1 MHKLIVLLLF
11 LSNLIHS
18 QNTSNEFSISGN
30 VKVLVKNE
38 YITPKNMFIV
48 LSPGNQIAVV
58 DSLGNYKLDHLKS
71 GHYIIKELNYDKTP
85 KEYNVELIDKS
96 IENFDLTII
105 ADCEVNQ
112 EIAEIDIK
120 FNKPRLL
127 IIGGIASV
135 IYKNQEKFE
144 RKYKI
149 EYFDF
154 GCVSPDEECIKQYNK
169 CIFKYLDTKFGQKWR
184 DEVRKDVVGL

>member
-1 MHKLIVLLLF
+1 MYKLLFLLLF

-18 QNTSNEFSISGN
+18 QNASNDFSISGN

-38 YITPKNMFIV
+38 YVTPKNVFIV
-48 LSPGNQIAVV
+48 LSPGNQTAVV

-71 GHYIIKELNYDKTP
+71 GHYIIKELSYNKTP
-85 KEYNVELIDKS
+85 KEYNIELIDKS
-96 IENFDLTII
+96 IEDFNLTII

-127 IIGGIASV
+127 IIGGIAPV
-135 IYKNQEKFE
+135 IYKNQEKFQK
-144 RKYKI
+144 KYKI

-154 GCVSPDEECIKQYNK
+154 GCVSPDEECIKLYNK
-169 CIFKYLDTKFGQKWR
+169 FIFKYLDTKFGQKWR
-184 DEVRKDVVGL
+184 KEVRKDVVGL

>member
-1 MHKLIVLLLF
+1 MNKYFFIILI
-11 LSNLIHS
+11 SCLIHC
-18 QNTSNEFSISGN
+18 QNTSNDFSISGN

-38 YITPKNMFIV
+38 HISPKNLFIV
-48 LSPGNQIAVV
+48 LSPGNEIAVV

-71 GHYIIKELNYDKTP
+71 GRYMIKELNYNKTP
-85 KEYNVELIDKS
+85 KEYNIELTDKS
-96 IENFDLTII
+96 IENFNLTII

-112 EIAEIDIK
+112 EIAEIDIQL
-120 FNKPRLL
+120 NKPRLL
-127 IIGGIASV
+127 IIGSIAPV

-169 CIFKYLDTKFGQKWR
+169 CIFNYLDTKFGQKWR
-184 DEVRKDVVGL
+184 NEVRKDVVGL